1 MIEQSILSNLIN
13 NEQYFRK
20 SIPFLKQ
27 DYFQDRSHKLAF
39 KLIDDY
45 VNGDK
50 EDQKK
55 KAYALALQHFDIN
68 TLKDKYLNVIQDVVG

>member
-45 VNGDK
+45 VRK
-50 EDQKK
+50 YSSQPTTK
-55 KAYALALQHFDIN
+55 ALAIDLEN
-68 TLKDKYLNVIQDVVG
+68 EPLNQDEIDCAL

>member
-39 KLIDDY
+39 KLIDEY
-45 VNGDK
+45 V
-50 EDQKK
+50 KK
-55 KAYALALQHFDIN
+55 FKSIEP
-68 TLKDKYLNVIQDVVG
+68 VDVVVEKIVYSMADGTKKEYSFAD